1 MHVKRAQRTSNI
13 PAPTQQPSR
22 LQSRTLGSRL
32 YGVRERDALPVCDD
46 IVQTID
52 QEFGAYSTANLS
64 PKGTNIL
71 SFWQVRVVSIK

>member
-13 PAPTQQPSR
+13 PASTQQPSR
-22 LQSRTLGSRL
+22 LQSHTLGSCI
-32 YGVRERDALPVCDD
+32 YGVREESAPPVCDD
-46 IVQTID
+46 IIQTID

-64 PKGTNIL
+64 AKGTNIL

>member
-1 MHVKRAQRTSNI
+1 M
-13 PAPTQQPSR
+13 
-22 LQSRTLGSRL
+22 LGSHI
-32 YGVRERDALPVCDD
+32 YGVREGSALPVCDD
-46 IVQTID
+46 IIQTVN